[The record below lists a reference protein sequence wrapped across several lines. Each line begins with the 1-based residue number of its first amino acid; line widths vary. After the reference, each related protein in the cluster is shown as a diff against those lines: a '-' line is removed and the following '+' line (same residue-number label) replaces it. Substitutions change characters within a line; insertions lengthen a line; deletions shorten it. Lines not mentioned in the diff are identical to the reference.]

1 MPSIDLP
8 CLIKSLPFSHHK
20 TWCVHSVIIAPL
32 LISGT
37 ELSAGEMKEVESV
50 LHLWET
56 RQGRLANA
64 STVTRTGTVLAMKRC
79 SGRKRSVTA
88 SAGDVNGQP
97 C

>member
-20 TWCVHSVIIAPL
+20 TWCVPSVMIAPL

-64 STVTRTGTVLAMKRC
+64 STLTRTGTVQRKEEECDGL
-79 SGRKRSVTA
+79 GRA
-88 SAGDVNGQP
+88 CYGQP